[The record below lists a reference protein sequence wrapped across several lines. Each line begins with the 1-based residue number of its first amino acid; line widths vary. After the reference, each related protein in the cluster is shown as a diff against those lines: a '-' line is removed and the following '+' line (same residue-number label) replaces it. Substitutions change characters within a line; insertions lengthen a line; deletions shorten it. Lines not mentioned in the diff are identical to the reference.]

1 MTHQDNCHCEESD
14 DAAISMRIPDSFH
27 QVRADSVPSPNR
39 VICGNRCNLWI
50 RKVLDP
56 FCGTGTTMLAA
67 IKTGRSSIGVEID
80 RAYCQ
85 MALRRLERETR
96 SLFSGVEVTFTT
108 AAEMRTYPPVRAE
121 RVAAVSDAPRRRRI
135 QRN

>member
-1 MTHQDNCHCEESD
+1 MRDCFEE
-14 DAAISMRIPDSFH
+14 PVF
-27 QVRADSVPSPNR
+27 
-39 VICGNRCNLWI
+39 
-50 RKVLDP
+50 DP
-56 FCGTGTTMLAA
+56 FCGTGTTVLAA

-108 AAEMRTYPPVRAE
+108 AAAMEPYPTLRPE
-121 RVAAVSDAPRRRRI
+121 RIVADNDLPRRKRFRR
-135 QRN
+135 N

>member
-1 MTHQDNCHCEESD
+1 M
-14 DAAISMRIPDSFH
+14 
-27 QVRADSVPSPNR
+27 
-39 VICGNRCNLWI
+39 
-50 RKVLDP
+50 
-56 FCGTGTTMLAA
+56 MLAA

-108 AAEMRTYPPVRAE
+108 AAEMEPYPTHRPE
-121 RVAAVSDAPRRRRI
+121 RIAAVSDAPRRKRTRR
-135 QRN
+135 N